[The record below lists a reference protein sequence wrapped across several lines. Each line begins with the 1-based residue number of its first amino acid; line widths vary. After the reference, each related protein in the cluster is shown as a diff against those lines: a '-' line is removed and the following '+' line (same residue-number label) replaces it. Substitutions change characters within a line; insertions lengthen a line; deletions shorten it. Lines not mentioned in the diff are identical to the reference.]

1 MKSQRPWLEGQK
13 VDSKMWELGKGM
25 VVSESTSQRRI
36 WHGSCYEVLAVI
48 RHGKISCNPC
58 YRRSAGQCHIFS
70 KPFDAL
76 LQKLQNADPLQRSG
90 APGPLNNK
98 SLASS
103 RFYAAFRGVESSEQK
118 TGCMSKPW
126 SSSMGLRG
134 MTERSVRFLC
144 LFLSPR
150 PSEPSSRL
158 LYFPFCIF
166 EAQGVAFTQ
175 GVVVLDRCPNRPRLD
190 AIKTIPTASGIQVVI
205 SVKHITT

>member
-1 MKSQRPWLEGQK
+1 
-13 VDSKMWELGKGM
+13 MWELGKEM

-36 WHGSCYEVLAVI
+36 WHGSCDEVLAVI
-48 RHGKISCNPC
+48 RHGKKSWNP
-58 YRRSAGQCHIFS
+58 YYGRSAGQCHIFS

-76 LQKLQNADPLQRSG
+76 LQKLKNADPWHRSG

-98 SLASS
+98 SLASL
-103 RFYAAFRGVESSEQK
+103 RFYAAFRGLESSEQK

-126 SSSMGLRG
+126 SSSTGLRS

-150 PSEPSSRL
+150 PSEPSSTL
-158 LYFPFCIF
+158 VHCLFCIS

-175 GVVVLDRCPNRPRLD
+175 GVVVRGRCLSRPRLD
-190 AIKTIPTASGIQVVI
+190 AIKTTPTASGIQIVN
-205 SVKHITT
+205 SGGHITT